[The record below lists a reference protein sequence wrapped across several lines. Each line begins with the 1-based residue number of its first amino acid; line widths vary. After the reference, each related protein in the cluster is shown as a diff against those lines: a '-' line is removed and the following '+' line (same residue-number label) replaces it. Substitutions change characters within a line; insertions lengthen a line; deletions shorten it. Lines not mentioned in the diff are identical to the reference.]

1 MLEKVI
7 LAIGLV
13 LALEGA
19 AYALFP
25 SLLRNMLAAV
35 KRMSDGDL
43 RTGGLIALA
52 IGVFLVWLTI

>member
-35 KRMSDGDL
+35 KRMSDRDL

>member
-1 MLEKVI
+1 MFEKAI

-25 SLLRNMLAAV
+25 SLLRNMLAVV
-35 KRMSDGDL
+35 KQMSDSDL
-43 RTGGLIALA
+43 RFGGLAALLVG
-52 IGVFLVWLTI
+52 IMLVWLTV